1 MAKRHVMLAD
11 FLSAFHTTPN
21 LLLQTPTPLLP
32 ITATNNQSHLAIPQT
47 HDPEMNHDANPPVPA
62 ADPPPPLRY
71 ERYDSAREDEYVGA
85 MRQLI
90 SKDLSEPYSIYVYRY
105 FLYQWGEL
113 CFMAMDDTRPA
124 EPMVG
129 VVVSKLEPHRA
140 GPLRGYIAMLAVREE
155 YRGRGIAT
163 KLVRMAIDA
172 MIERGADEVCFHLF
186 LSCFSVCHGA
196 DGRVVRRV

>member
-1 MAKRHVMLAD
+1 
-11 FLSAFHTTPN
+11 
-21 LLLQTPTPLLP
+21 
-32 ITATNNQSHLAIPQT
+32 
-47 HDPEMNHDANPPVPA
+47 MNHDANLPVPA
-62 ADPPPPLRY
+62 AEGPPPLRY

-172 MIERGADEVCFHLF
+172 MIERGADEVRFRLF